1 MDAESI
7 ELPPLDAGAKPE
19 GELPPLDAGDES
31 KPKPEVRYVERTAEK
46 SDSAPKPEV
55 AEESE
60 AESES
65 EPEEDGDDDEI
76 LNLITGGAKTEEAE
90 TPATEKLPAGVS
102 EEDWKAFQAYKQS
115 QQVPSQEPEP
125 EPPVPVN
132 LEITPEDFD
141 AAFEDVDG
149 LKSVLN
155 KATTAANVRLKNELY
170 GNLQQ
175 AFETFGNNVIST
187 VEQMIYLH
195 EAVKEVP
202 EIYNYPDAFRVAYAK
217 AFKSAPKGDLRTPVT
232 KAVETM
238 RREMARAERIRDTK
252 KVDVRAEQKAPKGP
266 KVTGRNSHK
275 AKNASD
281 DDGLGFLAAI
291 HGGAR

>member
-1 MDAESI
+1 MGEESI
-7 ELPPLDAGAKPE
+7 ELPPLDAGSRPE
-19 GELPPLDAGDES
+19 GEMPPLDAGDES
-31 KPKPEVRYVERTAEK
+31 KPKPEVRYVERKQEK
-46 SDSAPKPEV
+46 SESAPTPEV
-55 AEESE
+55 SEESE

-65 EPEEDGDDDEI
+65 ESEDDDEI

-149 LKSVLN
+149 FKSVLN
-155 KATTAANVRLKNELY
+155 KATTASNVRLKQELY

-187 VEQMIYLH
+187 IEQMIYLH

-238 RREMARAERIRDTK
+238 RREMARAERIGKTK
-252 KVDVRAEQKAPKGP
+252 KVDVRGEQKAPKGP

>member
-1 MDAESI
+1 MGEESI
-7 ELPPLDAGAKPE
+7 ELPPLDAGSRPE
-19 GELPPLDAGDES
+19 GEMPPLDAGDES
-31 KPKPEVRYVERTAEK
+31 KPKPEVRYVERKQEK
-46 SDSAPKPEV
+46 SESAPTPEV
-55 AEESE
+55 SEESE
-60 AESES
+60 AEPESES
-65 EPEEDGDDDEI
+65 EDDDEI

-141 AAFEDVDG
+141 AAFESVDG

-232 KAVETM
+232 KAVEAM
-238 RREMARAERIRDTK
+238 RREMARAERIGKTK
-252 KVDVRAEQKAPKGP
+252 KVDVRGEQKAPKGP

>member
-1 MDAESI
+1 MGEESI
-7 ELPPLDAGAKPE
+7 ELPPLDAGSRPE
-19 GELPPLDAGDES
+19 GEMPPLDAGDES
-31 KPKPEVRYVERTAEK
+31 KPKPEVRYVERKQEK
-46 SDSAPKPEV
+46 SESAPTPEV
-55 AEESE
+55 SEESE
-60 AESES
+60 AEPESES
-65 EPEEDGDDDEI
+65 EDDDEI

-115 QQVPSQEPEP
+115 QQVPSQKPEP

-187 VEQMIYLH
+187 IEQMIYLH
-195 EAVKEVP
+195 EAVKEAP

-238 RREMARAERIRDTK
+238 RREMARAERIGKTK
-252 KVDVRAEQKAPKGP
+252 KVDVRGEQKAPKGP

>member
-1 MDAESI
+1 MGEESI
-7 ELPPLDAGAKPE
+7 ELPPLDAGSRPE
-19 GELPPLDAGDES
+19 GEMPPLDAGDES
-31 KPKPEVRYVERTAEK
+31 KPKPEVRYVERKQEK
-46 SDSAPKPEV
+46 SESAPTPEV
-55 AEESE
+55 SEESE
-60 AESES
+60 AEPESES
-65 EPEEDGDDDEI
+65 EDDDEI
-76 LNLITGGAKTEEAE
+76 LNLIAGGSRAEESE
-90 TPATEKLPAGVS
+90 TPATEKLPDGVS

-232 KAVETM
+232 KAVEAM

>member
-1 MDAESI
+1 MGEESI
-7 ELPPLDAGAKPE
+7 ELPPLDAGSRPE
-19 GELPPLDAGDES
+19 GEMPPLDAGDES
-31 KPKPEVRYVERTAEK
+31 KPKPEVRYVERKQEK
-46 SDSAPKPEV
+46 SESAPTPEV
-55 AEESE
+55 SEESE
-60 AESES
+60 AEPESES
-65 EPEEDGDDDEI
+65 EDDDEI

-115 QQVPSQEPEP
+115 QQVPSQKPEP

-187 VEQMIYLH
+187 IEQMIYLH

-232 KAVETM
+232 KAVEAM
-238 RREMARAERIRDTK
+238 RREMARAERIGKTK
-252 KVDVRAEQKAPKGP
+252 KVDVRGEQKAPKGP

>member
-1 MDAESI
+1 MGEESI
-7 ELPPLDAGAKPE
+7 ELPPLDAGSRPE
-19 GELPPLDAGDES
+19 GEMPPLDAGDES
-31 KPKPEVRYVERTAEK
+31 KPKPEVRYVERKQEK
-46 SDSAPKPEV
+46 SESAPTPEV
-55 AEESE
+55 SEESE
-60 AESES
+60 AEPESES
-65 EPEEDGDDDEI
+65 EDDDEI

-115 QQVPSQEPEP
+115 QQVPSQKPEP

-141 AAFEDVDG
+141 AAFENVDG

-187 VEQMIYLH
+187 IEQMIYLH
-195 EAVKEVP
+195 EAVKEAP

-238 RREMARAERIRDTK
+238 RREMARAERIGKTK
-252 KVDVRAEQKAPKGP
+252 KVDVRGEQKAPKGP

>member
-1 MDAESI
+1 MGEESI
-7 ELPPLDAGAKPE
+7 ELPPLDAGSRPE
-19 GELPPLDAGDES
+19 GEMPPLDAGDES
-31 KPKPEVRYVERTAEK
+31 KPKPEVRYVERKQEK
-46 SDSAPKPEV
+46 SESAPTPEV
-55 AEESE
+55 SEESE

-65 EPEEDGDDDEI
+65 ESEDDDEI

-115 QQVPSQEPEP
+115 QQVPSQKPEP

-187 VEQMIYLH
+187 IEQMIYLH

-232 KAVETM
+232 KAVEAM
-238 RREMARAERIRDTK
+238 RREMARAERIGKTK
-252 KVDVRAEQKAPKGP
+252 KVDVRGEQKAPKGP